1 MGKNSFYK
9 GVIFKEFYLSGSLS
23 CADLSERIGKSL
35 PLTMKILNELVA
47 EGVVRE
53 SGFAPSSGGR
63 RPAMY
68 TLQPD
73 NMYILSVAM
82 DQLITR
88 ISIMDL
94 GNNHVSGVHRFE
106 LPLQDNPNALS
117 MLADRI
123 EEVLLKS
130 GIDRSKIIGAG
141 VGMPGFIDFKK
152 GINYSFLETD
162 DTITGYLQ
170 QRLAMPVYIDNDSS
184 LIALAELRF
193 GRARHQKNAMVINI
207 SWGVGLGMILN
218 GELFRGHNGFAGEFS
233 HIPLF
238 NNNKLCRCGKT
249 GCLETETSLLVIIEK
264 AIQGLKKGRQSGLP
278 ADFPSGH
285 FEQDYENIIK
295 SALKGDQLTIELLSD
310 VGYQIG
316 RGVAILIHLINP
328 ESVILSGR
336 GALAGKVLQAPIQQ
350 ALNKDCIPRLAANT
364 VVEVSTLGY
373 EAELIGSAAL
383 VMENMGRDH
392 VSRSTKKPKV
402 FSERSHLGKIV

>member
-1 MGKNSFYK
+1 
-9 GVIFKEFYLSGSLS
+9 
-23 CADLSERIGKSL
+23 
-35 PLTMKILNELVA
+35 
-47 EGVVRE
+47 
-53 SGFAPSSGGR
+53 
-63 RPAMY
+63 
-68 TLQPD
+68 
-73 NMYILSVAM
+73 
-82 DQLITR
+82 
-88 ISIMDL
+88 
-94 GNNHVSGVHRFE
+94 
-106 LPLQDNPNALS
+106 
-117 MLADRI
+117 
-123 EEVLLKS
+123 
-130 GIDRSKIIGAG
+130 
-141 VGMPGFIDFKK
+141 
-152 GINYSFLETD
+152 
-162 DTITGYLQ
+162 
-170 QRLAMPVYIDNDSS
+170 IDNDSS

-264 AIQGLKKGRQSGLP
+264 AKQVLKNGRQSGLSV
-278 ADFPSGH
+278 DFPTGNAEH
-285 FEQDYENIIK
+285 DYENIIK

-383 VMENMGRDH
+383 VMENMGKDNSPRG
-392 VSRSTKKPKV
+392 SKKPKV
-402 FSERSHLGKIV
+402 FTERSHLDKIV